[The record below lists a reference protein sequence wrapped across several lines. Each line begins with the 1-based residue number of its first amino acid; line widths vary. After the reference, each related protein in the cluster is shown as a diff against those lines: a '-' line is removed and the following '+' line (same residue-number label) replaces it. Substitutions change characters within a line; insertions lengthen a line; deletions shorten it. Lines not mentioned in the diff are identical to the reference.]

1 MTNDPW
7 VADLTLAEVVA
18 VRRRSRER
26 IGTLRMPMLAWA
38 ALLAVEAAWVLI
50 AGRHAVVVSY
60 APLLVAMTLLNALY
74 VRRAAREWGA
84 QPHVY
89 PWALAAVGLL
99 VVSASVS
106 RTAVALELPWLE
118 DTGPS
123 LVFAIGVGIFA
134 FWSRN
139 NALAV
144 ASAGMIAT
152 VIVASTLTDGDT
164 CVAIELAGFAGWMLL
179 AAALTGRS
187 TAEHR

>member
-1 MTNDPW
+1 VTNDPW
-7 VADLTLAEVVA
+7 VADMTLAELVA

-26 IGTLRMPMLAWA
+26 IGILRVPMLAWA
-38 ALLAVEAAWVLI
+38 ALLAVEAVWVLI
-50 AGRHAVVVSY
+50 AGRHAIVVSY

-106 RTAVALELPWLE
+106 RTAVALDLPWLE
-118 DTGPS
+118 DIGPS
-123 LVFAIGVGIFA
+123 LVFAIGVGLFA

-139 NALAV
+139 SALAG

-152 VIVASTLTDGDT
+152 VVVASALTDGDI
-164 CVAIELAGFAGWMLL
+164 CVAIELAGFASWMLL
-179 AAALTGRS
+179 AAALTGRAA
-187 TAEHR
+187 AEHR